1 MPYTL
6 ALPSAEA
13 DRWRVHRDLLDA
25 ADRLI
30 GQLRGLVE
38 AGDGQDYLLALAQ
51 VGSSSSAG
59 RSTSWSAV
67 PAPASPI
74 GGATP

>member
-30 GQLRGLVE
+30 GQLRSLVGTGE
-38 AGDGQDYLLALAQ
+38 GRDYLLALAQ
-51 VGSSSSAG
+51 WDQLERRQVEQLI
-59 RSTSWSAV
+59 AV
-67 PAPASPI
+67 PGPAVPI
-74 GGATP
+74 GGPTP